1 MLEGLPAPRVSLGR
15 RAAVTAAPVSPA
27 GPSPGG
33 RAPLRERVARLDA
46 AIPRARRAR
55 CGRRRS
61 RTRSQRRSHRYYHL
75 GVAHLAAGELEEARL
90 AFFDALALDP
100 EDAIARFDLEWTL
113 AALARRPPPRPA
125 ETKNEQPAAK
135 LPQPAPEAPPRNE
148 VEPAPGKRREPADVP
163 PTLGGEERRR
173 LLNRVPDDPS
183 RALRLTARSDL
194 GGAAARAQGPAW

>member
-1 MLEGLPAPRVSLGR
+1 MRRGR
-15 RAAVTAAPVSPA
+15 RAALSATALLLLAA
-27 GPSPGG
+27 GPLGHEAALRLQ
-33 RAPLRERVARLDA
+33 RAGLARLEHGDTEGA
-46 AIPRARRAR
+46 ARALRAAALA
-55 CGRRRS
+55 
-61 RTRSQRRSHRYYHL
+61 TREPALAALAYYHL

-125 ETKNEQPAAK
+125 EAKSEQPAAK
-135 LPQPAPEAPPRNE
+135 LPQPAPEAPPKTE
-148 VEPAPGKRREPADVP
+148 VEPAPGKRREPAPAP
-163 PTLGGEERRR
+163 PALGGEERRR

-194 GGAAARAQGPAW
+194 GAAAARAQEPAW